1 MKLPLMEKWVDQ
13 IAITLAIDQVADIFE
28 RTLQEEEETDE
39 TLTDIAESHIN
50 PQAEKED

>member
-1 MKLPLMEKWVDQ
+1 MGKEVDQ
-13 IAITLAIDQVADIFE
+13 IAITLAIDQLADILE